1 MPIRGATAD
10 LQLPRAK
17 STSSRLRCSTLHA
30 AAAEK
35 EDMTPRTGPFTKLRV
50 LDLGT
55 NFAVSMIGA
64 HVGDLGAVN
73 FLT

>member
-1 MPIRGATAD
+1 
-10 LQLPRAK
+10 
-17 STSSRLRCSTLHA
+17 
-30 AAAEK
+30 
-35 EDMTPRTGPFTKLRV
+35 MTPRTGSFTELRV

-55 NFAVSMIGA
+55 NFAVPMIGA